1 MAASAGRCSRSPI
14 VKPGVGFV
22 KGQVPLSFLTSA
34 VVLLAAVRE
43 EEEKKKTNESHICVL
58 LDAIVLLLRL

>member
-34 VVLLAAVRE
+34 AVFLAAVRE
-43 EEEKKKTNESHICVL
+43 EEKKRQMSLTFVSFWTPSCFC
-58 LDAIVLLLRL
+58 

>member
-43 EEEKKKTNESHICVL
+43 EEEKKRQMSLTFVSFWTPSCFC
-58 LDAIVLLLRL
+58 

>member
-43 EEEKKKTNESHICVL
+43 EEKKKKNESHIRVL